1 MYNKICTKNTDQTN
15 VNGQEPSEKW
25 VACSDLSDLITVWI
39 RMARAA
45 KTRKNY
51 SRKRILKIWNK
62 NNSYGSLKNFTLCFV
77 WINSSFKKKTFY
89 SRFKSQDYFIIS
101 SEKLQFMCLDL
112 VKTAWH
118 HTGHSPWQNR
128 TGWLGV
134 KHQVTRWQPPQHT
147 TDDDSHHDRWQ
158 FFHCCQM
165 DRSQPDKAACF
176 KLALVVLDF
185 TNCANTV
192 SPKIPET
199 SSRHLPSTK
208 LKGDPKRDPNTLKDW
223 KECLFITT

>member
-1 MYNKICTKNTDQTN
+1 MENTDQTN

-39 RMARAA
+39 RMASAA
-45 KTRKNY
+45 KTHKNY
-51 SRKRILKIWNK
+51 SRKLLKNWNE
-62 NNSYGSLKNFTLCFV
+62 NDSYGSLKKFTLCFV
-77 WINSSFKKKTFY
+77 WINSSFSFLFFFLTFY

-101 SEKLQFMCLDL
+101 SEKLNFMCLDL

-118 HTGHSPWQNR
+118 HTGHSHWHDR

-134 KHQVTRWQPPQHT
+134 QHQVTRWPPPQHIT
-147 TDDDSHHDRWQ
+147 GNDGHRDGWQ

-165 DRSQPDKAACF
+165 DRSQPDKSSRF

-192 SPKIPET
+192 SPKNPET
-199 SSRHLPSTK
+199 SSRRLLGTK

-223 KECLFITT
+223 KECLFIMT